1 MEQNIF
7 LDELYLKLKALGLI
21 RTQTDFS
28 VLCGRRGTW
37 LSVIKASRN
46 PFTTDAAITLSVN
59 LKRLAT
65 SLSECSM
72 EGALELSDQLVD
84 YAQRHVA
91 DKTAQRNVPDVH
103 S

>member
-72 EGALELSDQLVD
+72 EGALELSDQLIT
-84 YAQRHVA
+84 YAQNHVA
-91 DKTAQRNVPDVH
+91 AKIQPRADTDVYT
-103 S
+103 